1 MTVWE
6 DLMVT
11 RYMESTT
18 RERKQRGVKNSA
30 SSQHLIDLEFSEY
43 LRDRRMLA
51 GWWIVPG
58 LLLGLGFLAFAF
70 V

>member
-1 MTVWE
+1 
-6 DLMVT
+6 MVT
-11 RYMESTT
+11 QCVETTT
-18 RERKQRGVKNSA
+18 RERKQHRVTNSA

-58 LLLGLGFLAFAF
+58 LLLGSGLLAFAAF
-70 V
+70 